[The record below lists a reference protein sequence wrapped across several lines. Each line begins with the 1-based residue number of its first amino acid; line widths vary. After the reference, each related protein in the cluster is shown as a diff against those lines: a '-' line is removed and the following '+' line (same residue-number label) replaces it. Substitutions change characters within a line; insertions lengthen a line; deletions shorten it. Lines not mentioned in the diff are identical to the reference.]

1 MSSEPNPSSPGLGD
15 LVPGDWF
22 IDPVASTVL
31 VVGYAVMRVPADRPG
46 VLRAFDLPSVRA
58 LLGTID
64 FPYFDTSTVRFEV
77 DTANLVRVEG
87 HVEPRRTP
95 LAPHLILLTPLRV
108 DGVDGNEAEARSRV
122 EAAAGLLAA
131 FLGRNAVYRLVF
143 ENVTQVAPGASGQTV
158 TGFSRAV
165 ENPLSFPAPPLDD
178 ATIDLIK
185 QAGKSLAAVDPVRRE
200 RYVLALRWFHQAL
213 YGGGV
218 DSFLRYW
225 IAVEAVSPMTSSDIA
240 PLVGA
245 LAHGYG
251 IAVGDVKARYGIGR
265 IYGFRG
271 RIVHQG
277 ARGPVHG
284 RLLDYLGALFVE
296 LLRIGLGLPVA
307 RSLDTLLSSPEFD
320 LNSYISSP

>member
-1 MSSEPNPSSPGLGD
+1 LAD

-22 IDPVASTVL
+22 IDPVDSTVL
-31 VVGYAVMRVPADRPG
+31 VVGYAVMRVPADRPR
-46 VLRAFDLPSVRA
+46 VIQAFDLLSVRA

-77 DTANLVRVEG
+77 DAANLMRVEG

-108 DGVDGNEAEARSRV
+108 DGVDGDEAEARSRL

-131 FLGRNAVYRLVF
+131 FLGRNAVYQLVF
-143 ENVTQVAPGASGQTV
+143 ENVAQVASGASGQTV
-158 TGFSRAV
+158 SGFSTTI
-165 ENPLSFPAPPLDD
+165 ENPLSFPAPSLDD

-185 QAGKSLAAVDPVRRE
+185 QAGSTLAAADLVRRE

-213 YGGGV
+213 YGGGI

-225 IAVEAVSPMTSSDIA
+225 IAIEAVSPMISSDIA
-240 PLVGA
+240 PLVRA

-251 IAVGDVKARYGIGR
+251 IAVGDVKARYGIDR

-271 RIVHQG
+271 RILHQG
-277 ARGPVHG
+277 ARCVSRTP
-284 RLLDYLGALFVE
+284 
-296 LLRIGLGLPVA
+296 A
-307 RSLDTLLSSPEFD
+307 RSTASTSTRPTTAVPAIGSTTTTTSTTPMRIATASGSPSW
-320 LNSYISSP
+320 NGA

>member
-1 MSSEPNPSSPGLGD
+1 MPSEPNPSSLGLAD
-15 LVPGDWF
+15 LVPEDWF

-31 VVGYAVMRVPADRPG
+31 VVGYTVMRVPADSLR
-46 VLRAFDLPSVRA
+46 VLQAIDLPGVRA

-64 FPYFDTSTVRFEV
+64 FPYFDTSAVHLEV
-77 DTANLVRVEG
+77 DGANLLRVHG
-87 HVEPRRTP
+87 HAEPQRTP
-95 LAPHLILLTPLRV
+95 LAPYLILLTPLRV
-108 DGVDGNEAEARSRV
+108 DGVEGDEAGARSRL
-122 EAAAGLLAA
+122 EAAAGLFGA

-143 ENVTQVAPGASGQTV
+143 DNVAQVAFGASGQTV
-158 TGFSRAV
+158 SVSSTTI
-165 ENPLSFPAPPLDD
+165 ENPFWFPAPSLDD
-178 ATIDLIK
+178 PTIDLIK
-185 QAGKSLAAVDPVRRE
+185 QAGKTLAAADLVRRE
-200 RYVLALRWFHQAL
+200 RYALALRWFHQAL
-213 YGGGV
+213 YGGGI

-225 IAVEAVSPMTSSDIA
+225 IAIEAVSPMTSGDIA
-240 PLVGA
+240 PLVRA

-307 RSLDTLLSSPEFD
+307 RSLDALLSSSDFD
-320 LNSYISSP
+320 LNLYISSL

>member
-1 MSSEPNPSSPGLGD
+1 MSSEPDPSSLGLGD

-22 IDPVASTVL
+22 TDPVASTVL
-31 VVGYAVMRVPADRPG
+31 VVGYAVMRVPSDRPG
-46 VLRAFDLPSVRA
+46 ILQAFDLPSVRA

-77 DTANLVRVEG
+77 DTANLLRVEG
-87 HVEPRRTP
+87 HAEPRRTP

-108 DGVDGNEAEARSRV
+108 DGVDGNEAEARSRL

-131 FLGRNAVYRLVF
+131 FLGRNAVYQLVF
-143 ENVTQVAPGASGQTV
+143 ENVAQVASGPSGQTV
-158 TGFSRAV
+158 TGFSASI
-165 ENPLSFPAPPLDD
+165 ENPLSFPAPSLDD

-185 QAGKSLAAVDPVRRE
+185 QAGKTLAAADLYRRE
-200 RYVLALRWFHQAL
+200 RYVMALRWFHQAL
-213 YGGGV
+213 YGGGI

-225 IAVEAVSPMTSSDIA
+225 IAVEAISPMTNSDIA
-240 PLVGA
+240 PLVRA
-245 LAHGYG
+245 LADGYG
-251 IAVGDVKARYGIGR
+251 IAVGDFKKRYGIGR
-265 IYGFRG
+265 IYGLRN

-277 ARGPVHG
+277 SRRPVHH

-307 RSLDTLLSSPEFD
+307 RSLDALLASPDFD

>member
-1 MSSEPNPSSPGLGD
+1 VSSEPNPSRLGLAD

-31 VVGYAVMRVPADRPG
+31 VVGYAVMRVPADRPR
-46 VLRAFDLPSVRA
+46 VLQAFDLPSVRA

-77 DTANLVRVEG
+77 DTANLMRVEG
-87 HVEPRRTP
+87 QGEPRRTP

-108 DGVDGNEAEARSRV
+108 DGVDGDEAEARSRL
-122 EAAAGLLAA
+122 ESAAGLLAA
-131 FLGRNAVYRLVF
+131 FLGRNAVYQLVF
-143 ENVTQVAPGASGQTV
+143 ENVAQVAAGASGQTV
-158 TGFSRAV
+158 SGFSTTI
-165 ENPLSFPAPPLDD
+165 ENPLSFPAPSLDD

-185 QAGKSLAAVDPVRRE
+185 QAGKTLASADLVRRE

-213 YGGGV
+213 YGGGI

-225 IAVEAVSPMTSSDIA
+225 IAIEAVSPMTSSDIA

-307 RSLDTLLSSPEFD
+307 RSLDALLSSPDFD
-320 LNSYISSP
+320 LDSYISLP